1 MIQHSLYTLL
11 GKKHPV
17 AKATP
22 NEIPFYVGFWKCHF
36 PHRQRPGLRR
46 PPPPLH
52 AQLVQPPPPPPGGG
66 GLGLPGPQR
75 GRGRQD
81 EVPPARVRGQGRPN
95 QDGAR
100 AGEEEMMLLL
110 LSLFLMLML
119 LLLLLL
125 LLLLVVVVMLLKSR
139 KCSAFFAHRA
149 EFVRTIVH
157 CL

>member
-1 MIQHSLYTLL
+1 MLRRIRQ
-11 GKKHPV
+11 KKAHIFL
-17 AKATP
+17 KLSFISHT
-22 NEIPFYVGFWKCHF
+22 
-36 PHRQRPGLRR
+36 RQRPGLRR

-81 EVPPARVRGQGRPN
+81 EVPPARVGGQGRIN
-95 QDGAR
+95 QDGAC
-100 AGEEEMMLLL
+100 AGEDDETLLLL

-119 LLLLLL
+119 LLLLLFLLLLLLL
-125 LLLLVVVVMLLKSR
+125 LLLLVVVMLLKVLKMFS
-139 KCSAFFAHRA
+139 FFAHRA
-149 EFVRTIVH
+149 EFVHKKVH